1 MGVSHISNV
10 ESLILYLYFQI
21 IILTKNVC
29 ERFPSY
35 CGPEIDVSVWKI
47 NKIN

>member
-21 IILTKNVC
+21 IILIKKNVC
-29 ERFPSY
+29 ERFPSSTVVQKLM
-35 CGPEIDVSVWKI
+35 CLSGK
-47 NKIN
+47 NK